1 MKAVALI
8 LALAVITGKQIASL
22 GLNIL
27 LFVLSFLHVLFLVC
41 ICIQSSRVCLATGC
55 NARAVRQAD
64 ATPDPWVESVDRFW
78 QYIAD
83 LNQQADGVVENIKS
97 SQLSRELE

>member
-8 LALAVITGKQIASL
+8 LALAVITGECTSAL
-22 GLNIL
+22 GLLQSFFIGSN
-27 LFVLSFLHVLFLVC
+27 VYLSELSTCFL
-41 ICIQSSRVCLATGC
+41 STGC

-64 ATPDPWVESVDRFW
+64 ATPDNWEDTVSRFW
-78 QYIAD
+78 QHISD
-83 LNQQADGVVENIKS
+83 LNGQADGVVQNLKA

>member
-8 LALAVITGKQIASL
+8 LALAVITGKCTAAL
-22 GLNIL
+22 GLL
-27 LFVLSFLHVLFLVC
+27 ESFFFRSNVC
-41 ICIQSSRVCLATGC
+41 IFIRAFHMFPFSTGC

-64 ATPDPWVESVDRFW
+64 ATPDSWEDTVSRFW
-78 QYIAD
+78 QHISD
-83 LNQQADGVVENIKS
+83 LNGQRDGIVQNLKA